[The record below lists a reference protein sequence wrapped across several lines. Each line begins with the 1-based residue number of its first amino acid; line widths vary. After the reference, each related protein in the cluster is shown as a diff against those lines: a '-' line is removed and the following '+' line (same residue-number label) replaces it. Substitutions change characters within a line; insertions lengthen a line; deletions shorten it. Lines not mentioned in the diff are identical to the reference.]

1 MLYNKLLEYIILP
14 AGDLVLGSSFIKG
27 LRKWRKIQNLSE
39 EELIKLQKD
48 NLQKML
54 DHIST
59 NVPYY
64 SKLNIEKKSDPYE
77 WLKGFPLLYKSTI
90 KENLDDIVIGDRTK
104 LVVEK
109 SSGSSG
115 IHGAVYLTKEEHSA
129 SQAIQTLWWEWAGY
143 RFGNSIMQTG
153 INPHRGV
160 VKSIKDRILN
170 TDYVAAFGISEEQM
184 KAKLYAL
191 EKSPRDH
198 FAGYASSLYVFAQM
212 AKKNNITGVKF
223 KSVFSWGDKMFPHY
237 RKLIE
242 ETFNTKV
249 YDSYGCTEG
258 LMMAAQKDKA
268 NYYLMSPHVHVEL
281 LDKDGNEVQP
291 GELGYVVVTRLDAF
305 AMPLIRY
312 YLGDLAVKGT
322 RNKNEK
328 YDFGFPLIEKI
339 IGRDT
344 DIIRTASGKYMVV
357 HSFTGI
363 FEHLP
368 EVKQFRV
375 IQRTLEEIEIELIPD
390 KGFSEE
396 IVYGKVEKIIH
407 DALQEPFGIKF
418 KIVDFIPST
427 PSGKPQIIQSF
438 IKE

>member
-1 MLYNKLLEYIILP
+1 MLYNLILEKIILP
-14 AGDLVLGSSFIKG
+14 LGDLALGSSFIAG
-27 LRKWRKIQNLSE
+27 LKKWRRIQKLSE
-39 EELIKLQKD
+39 GDLARLQRE
-48 NLQKML
+48 NLGKIL
-54 DHIST
+54 KHATS

-64 SKLNIEKKSDPYE
+64 SKLGIAENENPYQWIKE
-77 WLKGFPLLYKSTI
+77 FPLLYKNTI
-90 KENLDDIVIGDRTK
+90 KENLDDIVLGDRTK

-115 IHGAVYLTKEEHSA
+115 IHGAVYLTKEEASA

-143 RFGNSIMQTG
+143 KFGNSIMQTG
-153 INPHRGV
+153 INPKRGV
-160 VKSIKDRILN
+160 VKTIKDKLLR

-184 KAKLYAL
+184 KEKLYGL
-191 EKSPRDH
+191 QKSPKDH
-198 FAGYASSLYVFAQM
+198 FAGYASSLYIFAQV
-212 AKKNNITGVKF
+212 AKRNNITGVKF

-242 ETFNTKV
+242 EIFSTKV

-258 LMMAAQKDKA
+258 LMMAAQKDKSS
-268 NYYLMSPHVHVEL
+268 YYTMSPHVYIEL
-281 LDKDGNEVQP
+281 LDKNGNEVKS
-291 GELGYVVVTRLDAF
+291 GELGYVVVTRLDAY

-312 YLGDLAVKGT
+312 YLGDLAIKGE
-322 RNKNEK
+322 RNTSEK
-328 YDFGFPLIEKI
+328 FDLGFPLIEKI

-344 DIIRTASGKYMVV
+344 DIVRTASGKYMVV

-363 FEHLP
+363 FEHIP

-375 IQRTLEEIEIELIPD
+375 IQRTLSEIEIEIIPD
-390 KGFSEE
+390 KGFSEG
-396 IVYGKVEKIIH
+396 VYKKVEDIIH
-407 DALQEPFGIKF
+407 NALQEPFGIQF
-418 KIVDFIPST
+418 RIVDFIPST

>member
-1 MLYNKLLEYIILP
+1 MIYNFILENVILP
-14 AGDLVLGSSFIKG
+14 LGDFALGTYYIKG
-27 LRKWRKIQNLSE
+27 LKKWRKIQKLSE
-39 EELIKLQKD
+39 SQLKDLQKS
-48 NLQKML
+48 NLQKVL
-54 DHIST
+54 EHCSK

-64 SKLNIEKKSDPYE
+64 SHLNIPSDENPYV
-77 WLKGFPLLYKSTI
+77 WLKKFPLLYKSTI
-90 KENLDDIVIGDRTK
+90 KENINNIIFGDRSK
-104 LVVEK
+104 MVIER

-115 IHGAVYLTKEEHSA
+115 IHGEVYLTKEEHSA

-143 RFGNSIMQTG
+143 KFGNTIMQTG
-153 INPHRGV
+153 INPNRGF
-160 VKSIKDRILN
+160 VKSMKDKILC

-184 KAKLYAL
+184 KNKLYGL
-191 EKSPRDH
+191 QKKPKDH
-198 FAGYASSLYVFAQM
+198 FAGYASSLYVFAQV
-212 AKKNNITGVKF
+212 AKRNNIKGVKF
-223 KSVFSWGDKMFPHY
+223 KSVFSWGDKLFPHY

-242 ETFNTKV
+242 EVFETKV

-258 LMMAAQKDKA
+258 LMMAAQMDH
-268 NYYLMSPHVHVEL
+268 NSYYTMSPHVYIEL
-281 LDKDGNEVQP
+281 LDKDGNEVKP

-312 YLGDLAVKGT
+312 YLGDLAVQGERT
-322 RNKNEK
+322 PNDSYEL
-328 YDFGFPLIEKI
+328 GFPLIDKI

-363 FEHLP
+363 FEHIP

-375 IQRTLEEIEIELIPD
+375 IQRNLNEIEIEVIPD
-390 KGFSEE
+390 QGFSEA
-396 IVYGKVEKIIH
+396 VYRKVEKIIH
-407 DALQEPFGIKF
+407 DALQEPFGINF
-418 KIVDFIPST
+418 KVVDFIPST